1 MHRCVLALGSNLGDR
16 GQTLF
21 QAIGSIAKI
30 PQTSLEGVS
39 PLVESHALTPNGFDQ
54 SQPNYL
60 NCVVEVRTDLSPE
73 ALLQEINKVE
83 IKFGRERSEKWASRT
98 LDIDIV
104 TFGKLEIETDSLTI
118 PHPRAHERGFVLV
131 PWMLLDENAVLPGF
145 GSVSQLAK
153 KYASEVWVFEDAD

>member
-21 QAIGSIAKI
+21 LAIGSIAKI

-39 PLVESHALTPNGFDQ
+39 PIVESHALTPNGFDN

-60 NCVVEVRTDLSPE
+60 NCVVEVKTDLSPK
-73 ALLQEINKVE
+73 ALLQEINSIE
-83 IKFGRERSEKWASRT
+83 TKFGRERSEKWASRT

-104 TFGKLEIETDSLTI
+104 TFGKQEIETDGLII

-145 GSVSQLAK
+145 GSVSQLAQ
-153 KYASEVWVFEDAD
+153 KYASEVWVIEDAD

>member
-1 MHRCVLALGSNLGDR
+1 
-16 GQTLF
+16 
-21 QAIGSIAKI
+21 
-30 PQTSLEGVS
+30 
-39 PLVESHALTPNGFDQ
+39 
-54 SQPNYL
+54 L

-104 TFGKLEIETDSLTI
+104 TFGKLEIETDALTI